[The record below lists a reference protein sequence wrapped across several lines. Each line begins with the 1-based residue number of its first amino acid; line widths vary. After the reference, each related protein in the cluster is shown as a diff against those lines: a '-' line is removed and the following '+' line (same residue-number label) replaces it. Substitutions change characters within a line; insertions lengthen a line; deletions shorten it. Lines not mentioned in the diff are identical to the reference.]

1 MKGNIRMRR
10 VNLMQSKKL
19 TYIITTSYMFLIL
32 AFTLK
37 PGSKEGAHNIA
48 AQVFSNFSH
57 IPAYAILA
65 YLILRCFSVIN
76 YKAYVESFMISV
88 LYGAFMEFLQMF
100 VPLRTASLMDIGLN
114 TIGILLALLF
124 YHKLYPLRYPLNAN

>member
-1 MKGNIRMRR
+1 
-10 VNLMQSKKL
+10 
-19 TYIITTSYMFLIL
+19 MFLIL

-37 PGSKEGAHNIA
+37 PGSKEGAHSIA

-65 YLILRCFSVIN
+65 YLILRCFSAIS
-76 YKAYVESFMISV
+76 YKAYAVSLITSV
-88 LYGAFMEFLQMF
+88 SYGALMEFLQIF

-124 YHKLYPLRYPLNAN
+124 YHKLYPLRYPLNVN